1 MKSNNGM
8 LQIEH
13 RENSSSIKVLHL
25 KWVYFSFAGF
35 KFGPVDVMEFVSIYN
50 EINKS
55 NFS

>member
-35 KFGPVDVMEFVSIYN
+35 KFGPVDVVEFVSIYN